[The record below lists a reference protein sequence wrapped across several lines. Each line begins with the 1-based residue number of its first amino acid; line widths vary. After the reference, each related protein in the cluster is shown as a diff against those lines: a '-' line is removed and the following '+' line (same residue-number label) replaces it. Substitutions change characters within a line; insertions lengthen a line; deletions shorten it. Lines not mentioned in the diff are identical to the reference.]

1 MYMHYTSHTDIPVLD
16 IVAKSVSFVT
26 PAEMEGMYNIAG
38 FFASSCQQRRVST
51 CTHKFFLPHEP
62 MYECVRYTH
71 LGACARDERLHA
83 IESG

>member
-38 FFASSCQQRRVST
+38 FVASSCQQRRVST
-51 CTHKFFLPHEP
+51 
-62 MYECVRYTH
+62 
-71 LGACARDERLHA
+71 
-83 IESG
+83 